1 MICCVFL
8 KRSVLTSHCCLF
20 DCLSTG
26 NNEENCVEVRSIFPL
41 TDIKEEPLLVFLFIA
56 GCIVVSCAFALT
68 NIAYETYR
76 NHKIPRP
83 VTSMTDRDMKYSL
96 EAMGEKSVYRFF
108 LGRSVFGWLIVTA
121 TLAAQIWLLSV
132 FVDASKRDP
141 SDPKVDM
148 IYTWK
153 CNRDEEKCFD
163 TRKLDCKSFIMC
175 TVKSKIILFLI
186 LCSSYWFEFLPGDWK
201 GWLAFAIL
209 MLLHLLKDAING
221 IKMIKYSAKGRHS
234 RFGRVRLFIGG
245 TILMLIT
252 MFTTYVSILYNN
264 EVSTSKFFL

>member
-1 MICCVFL
+1 M
-8 KRSVLTSHCCLF
+8 
-20 DCLSTG
+20 
-26 NNEENCVEVRSIFPL
+26 EVRSTFPL
-41 TDIKEEPLLVFLFIA
+41 TSIKEEPFLVFLFIA
-56 GCIVVSCAFALT
+56 GCIVVSCTFALT
-68 NIAYETYR
+68 IIAYEKYC
-76 NHKIPRP
+76 NSKIPRP
-83 VTSMTDRDMKYSL
+83 ATSMTDRDMKYSL

-108 LGRSVFGWLIVTA
+108 LGKSVFGWLIVTA

-153 CNRDEEKCFD
+153 CNRDKEECFD
-163 TRKLDCKSFIMC
+163 TRERDCKSFIMC
-175 TVKSKIILFLI
+175 TVKSKIISFLI
-186 LCSSYWFEFLPGDWK
+186 HCSSSWSEFLPGDWK

-221 IKMIKYSAKGRHS
+221 IKMIKYSTKHRHS

-245 TILMLIT
+245 TILVLIT
-252 MFTTYVSILYNN
+252 IFTTYVSILYNS